1 MFIGLYLI
9 LFLVA
14 CFFLARAGA
23 WSVKSLLSI
32 AKFLN
37 WKKFVIASLIM
48 GTVSSLPELFVGI
61 GSSLSGRPEL
71 SFGNIIGSNIVLL
84 TLIIGVSVLVGG
96 QIVLKGKALQKS
108 LLFSAFYALLPLL
121 LMMDG
126 RASRADGVIL
136 LVSFGFYLKELLSE
150 KDKFKKSLSQ
160 RKKTGAEIYKVFFKD
175 LAYFLL
181 AIVIMIASA
190 ELIVFSAGRLA
201 VGLDLPLVLIG
212 VLGIALGTSL
222 PELSFSLRAVGMKEK
237 EMVVGGV
244 VGSIAVNSAL
254 VLGLTC
260 LISPFRTFS
269 LPLYTNSFIFTG
281 LSVLMFLFFSK
292 TGDRFSRKEAK
303 ALLFLYGLFVFVELI
318 LG

>member
-1 MFIGLYLI
+1 M
-9 LFLVA
+9 
-14 CFFLARAGA
+14 
-23 WSVKSLLSI
+23 
-32 AKFLN
+32 
-37 WKKFVIASLIM
+37 
-48 GTVSSLPELFVGI
+48 
-61 GSSLSGRPEL
+61 SGRPEL
-71 SFGNIIGSNIVLL
+71 SFGNIIGSNIILL
-84 TLIIGVSVLVGG
+84 TLVIGISVLVGG

-126 RASRADGVIL
+126 RASRADGAIL
-136 LVSFGFYLKELLSE
+136 IVSFGFYLKELLGE
-150 KDKFKKSLSQ
+150 RNKFKKSLPQ
-160 RKKTGAEIYKVFFKD
+160 NKAKKEKISKGFFKD
-175 LAYFLL
+175 LAYLLL
-181 AIVIMIASA
+181 ALAVMIVSA

-222 PELSFSLRAVGMKEK
+222 PELSFSLRAVSMKEK
-237 EMVVGGV
+237 EMVVGEI

-269 LPLYTNSFIFTG
+269 IPLYTNSFVFTG

-303 ALLFLYGLFVFVELI
+303 VLLFLYGLFVLVEFI
-318 LG
+318 IG